1 MITHRKSAGTLSHS
15 ASPSLSSDQRTAV
28 TPRTYIQ
35 VQQSSFDVGAE
46 FERLHDDS
54 GSVGAVVFFTGLVRD
69 LAEDP
74 LEEMVLEHYPGMT
87 EHCLADIVAQ
97 ARQRWP
103 LNHVSIIH
111 RVGSL
116 KPCDLIVYVGVSS
129 AHRADAFIACEF
141 IMDYLKKEAPFWKKE
156 RSQTQERWVEQ
167 KESDLDAAERWSK

>member
-1 MITHRKSAGTLSHS
+1 MSTDALSN
-15 ASPSLSSDQRTAV
+15 SPSQPSSSDKRPAV
-28 TPRTYIQ
+28 APRTHIQ
-35 VQQSSFDVGAE
+35 VQQHSFNVGAE
-46 FERLHDDS
+46 FDRLNDGS

-69 LAEDP
+69 LVDDP
-74 LEEMVLEHYPGMT
+74 LKEMVLEHYPGMT
-87 EHCLADIVAQ
+87 ERCLADIVDQ

-129 AHRADAFIACEF
+129 AHRTDAFAACEF
-141 IMDYLKKEAPFWKKE
+141 IMDYLKKDAPFWKKE
-156 RSQTQERWVEQ
+156 RSQTQDHWVEQ